1 MLPPGMTR
9 RARSNALA
17 EADSRR
23 IVCARAGVVSMSP
36 PRPSCLK
43 NTSGAYVPI
52 ERQRNK
58 CSSRTFP
65 SEFGTD
71 HGLGASMNK
80 EVPLNER
87 LRAGLPELGGQL
99 ALAGQYLTQYPQDV
113 AVCSMREIARRA
125 AVPPVTLVRLAQRLG
140 LSGWREL
147 REHYVDG
154 VLAHSATGAS
164 AATRNIESARAI
176 VAATRASAGL
186 LDFAQ
191 AFLAA
196 EQELLR
202 VAFAELNKA
211 ALGEAVSLLAE
222 ADRVFVVGR
231 RTPFPAAFA
240 LAYALRKAR
249 PGVVLLDDAGGV
261 PESEFEDVG
270 PQDVLIAVTFAPF
283 SRVTWT
289 IAELDASSGARIVA
303 ISDIASAPVLSL
315 A

>member
-1 MLPPGMTR
+1 
-9 RARSNALA
+9 
-17 EADSRR
+17 
-23 IVCARAGVVSMSP
+23 
-36 PRPSCLK
+36 
-43 NTSGAYVPI
+43 
-52 ERQRNK
+52 
-58 CSSRTFP
+58 
-65 SEFGTD
+65 
-71 HGLGASMNK
+71 MNK

-87 LRAGLPELGGQL
+87 LRAALPELGGQL

-125 AVPPVTLVRLAQRLG
+125 AVPPVTLVRLAQRLS

-191 AFLAA
+191 TFLAA

-202 VAFAELNKA
+202 VAFAELNEA

-249 PGVVLLDDAGGV
+249 PGVVLLDDAGGA
-261 PESEFEDVG
+261 PEAEFEDAG
-270 PQDVLIAVTFAPF
+270 PQDVLVAVTFAPF

-289 IAELDASSGARIVA
+289 IAERAAASGARIVA
-303 ISDIASAPVLSL
+303 ISDIPSAPVRRL
-315 A
+315 AEPTFFLAPTASRAFPESVAPALTICNLLAALALAKLGEPAQERVLANEQRLIASGEYLEGAKRSRRRR